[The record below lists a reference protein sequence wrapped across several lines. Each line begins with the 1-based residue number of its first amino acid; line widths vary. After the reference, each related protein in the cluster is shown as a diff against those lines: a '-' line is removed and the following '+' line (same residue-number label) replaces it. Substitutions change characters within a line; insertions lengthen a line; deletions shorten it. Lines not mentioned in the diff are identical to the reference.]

1 MPWLPVAVMTMSAQ
15 PMASST
21 VLDLEAVHQ
30 RLQRVDRVD
39 LGDRDARALRL
50 ERLGAALADV
60 AVAADQRGLAADQ
73 DVGAAVDAV
82 DQRVPGAVL
91 VVELAL
97 GDRVVDVD
105 RRERQLTGGGELVQP
120 QHAGGGLLGD
130 ALDRLGDLGPLGL
143 VGLEALAQQV
153 QEHLVLV
160 GVVVLGG
167 RHDAGL
173 LELRAAQHQHGGVT
187 TVVED
192 HVGGLARPGEHL
204 LGGPPVLL
212 EASRPSTRT
221 PGRPWAPRRCR
232 AGRRRRPRRRGPGW
246 RRCCSDAQRTS
257 APRATSVSIST
268 AVWIGHV
275 QRAGDPRA
283 LERLRRRRIRGA
295 APSGRASRARRAGS
309 PCGRTRP
316 ATGRRP

>member
-1 MPWLPVAVMTMSAQ
+1 MN
-15 PMASST
+15 SST
-21 VLDLEAVHQ
+21 CGLMLIRRIVGVALEAGHLDLVVEVTDVAQDRLVLHRLHVLEGDDVLVAGGGDDDVGPADGLLDGLDLEAVHQ

-105 RRERQLTGGGELVQP
+105 GRERQLTGGGELVEP

-143 VGLEALAQQV
+143 VGLEALR
-153 QEHLVLV
+153 
-160 GVVVLGG
+160 G
-167 RHDAGL
+167 
-173 LELRAAQHQHGGVT
+173 AA
-187 TVVED
+187 
-192 HVGGLARPGEHL
+192 PGT
-204 LGGPPVLL
+204 PC
-212 EASRPSTRT
+212 TR
-221 PGRPWAPRRCR
+221 RS
-232 AGRRRRPRRRGPGW
+232 RRPRRW
-246 RRCCSDAQRTS
+246 AARRRPSRTARRA
-257 APRATSVSIST
+257 APA
-268 AVWIGHV
+268 WW
-275 QRAGDPRA
+275 
-283 LERLRRRRIRGA
+283 RRRRRRG
-295 APSGRASRARRAGS
+295 SCWRAR
-309 PCGRTRP
+309 P
-316 ATGRRP
+316 AR